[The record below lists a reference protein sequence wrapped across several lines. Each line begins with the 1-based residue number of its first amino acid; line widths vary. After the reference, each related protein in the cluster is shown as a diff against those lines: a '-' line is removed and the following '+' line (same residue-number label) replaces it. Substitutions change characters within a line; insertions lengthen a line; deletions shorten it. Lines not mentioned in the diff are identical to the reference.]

1 MPSGIYTG
9 SPDID
14 NALVDSANW
23 ADMDWVHAQFAWLRK
38 NDPLRRMHPK
48 GYDPFWSVTKFD
60 QIKEVELAK
69 DVFLS
74 APVTSLEPAMLRET
88 LQSISGREN
97 LIRSLVQMDAP
108 DHMKYRVLTQSW
120 FARSNLSKIEA
131 RISLLAAQ
139 YVDQMVSGAGHCD
152 FVKDLAVP
160 FPLHV
165 IMSILG
171 IPEKDEPFMLK
182 LTQEL
187 LGPDDPDNHRSFD
200 SMDLMEV
207 VTDFE
212 RYFDELAKD
221 RRLNPT
227 DDLATAIANGQID
240 GQSMPDLE
248 TYGYYIIVATA
259 GHETTSAAISGALL
273 ALLQNPDQMN
283 LLRSNVDE
291 YLDDFIEESLRWVS
305 PVRHFVRTPTQDYWL
320 GEQLIPKGESV
331 ALWYPSGNRD
341 ELVFERSD
349 RFDIERANKR
359 HIAFGHGSH
368 LCLGQH
374 LARMEMRALF
384 RELLSRVN
392 DIELNGEFH
401 FTHTA
406 FVGGL
411 KALPLSYSFV

>member
-1 MPSGIYTG
+1 MPLDIYTQ
-9 SPDID
+9 SPEID

-23 ADMDWVHAQFAWLRK
+23 ADMEWVHAQFAWLREHA
-38 NDPLRRMHPK
+38 PLKRMQPE
-48 GYDPFWSVTKFD
+48 GYDPFWSVTKFE

-74 APVTSLEPAMLRET
+74 APVTSLEPAILRET
-88 LQSISGREN
+88 LKSISGREN

-120 FARSNLSKIEA
+120 FARSSLAKIENQ
-131 RISLLAAQ
+131 ISGLASQ
-139 YVDQMVSGAGHCD
+139 YVDRLIGGEGHCD
-152 FVKDLAVP
+152 FVKELAVS

-171 IPEKDEPFMLK
+171 FPEEDERFMLK

-207 VTDFE
+207 VNDFE
-212 RYFDELAKD
+212 RYFDKLAND
-221 RRLNPT
+221 RRSHPT
-227 DDLATAIANGQID
+227 DDLASAIANGQID
-240 GQSMPDLE
+240 GQPMPDLE

-273 ALLQNPDQMN
+273 ALLQNPDQME
-283 LLRSNVDE
+283 LIRSNLDE
-291 YLDDFIEESLRWVS
+291 HLDDFIEESLRWVS
-305 PVRHFVRTPTQDYWL
+305 PVRHFVRTPIKDYQL
-320 GEQLIPKGESV
+320 GDQLIQKGESV

-341 ELVFERSD
+341 ESMFERSGV
-349 RFDIERANKR
+349 FDIKRANKR

-384 RELLSRVN
+384 RELLSRVEH
-392 DIELNGEFH
+392 IQVNGEIRY
-401 FTHTA
+401 TQTA

-411 KALPLSYSFV
+411 KTMPLSCF

>member
-1 MPSGIYTG
+1 ME
-9 SPDID
+9 
-14 NALVDSANW
+14 
-23 ADMDWVHAQFAWLRK
+23 WVHAQFAWLREHA
-38 NDPLRRMHPK
+38 PLKRMQPE
-48 GYDPFWSVTKFD
+48 GYDPFWSVTRFE

-74 APVTSLEPAMLRET
+74 APVTSLEPAILRET
-88 LQSISGREN
+88 LESISGREN

-120 FARSNLSKIEA
+120 FARSSLAKIENH
-131 RISLLAAQ
+131 ISGLASQ
-139 YVDQMVSGAGHCD
+139 YVDRLIGGEGHCD
-152 FVKDLAVP
+152 FVRELAVP

-171 IPEKDEPFMLK
+171 IPEEDEPFMLK

-207 VTDFE
+207 VNDFE
-212 RYFDELAKD
+212 RYFDKLAND
-221 RRLNPT
+221 RRLHPT
-227 DDLATAIANGQID
+227 DDLASAIANGQID
-240 GQSMPDLE
+240 GQPMPDLE

-273 ALLQNPDQMN
+273 ALLQDPDQME
-283 LLRSNVDE
+283 LIRSNLDDH
-291 YLDDFIEESLRWVS
+291 LDDFIEESLRWVS
-305 PVRHFVRTPTQDYWL
+305 PVRHFVRTPVKDYQL
-320 GEQLIPKGESV
+320 GDQLIPKGESV

-341 ELVFERSD
+341 ESMFERSGV
-349 RFDIERANKR
+349 FDIKRANKR

-384 RELLSRVN
+384 RELLSRVEH
-392 DIELNGEFH
+392 IQVNGEIRY
-401 FTHTA
+401 THTA

-411 KALPLSYSFV
+411 KTMPLSCF

>member
-1 MPSGIYTG
+1 ME
-9 SPDID
+9 
-14 NALVDSANW
+14 
-23 ADMDWVHAQFAWLRK
+23 WVHAQFAWLREHA
-38 NDPLRRMHPK
+38 PLKRMQPE
-48 GYDPFWSVTKFD
+48 GYDPFWSVTRFE

-74 APVTSLEPAMLRET
+74 APVTSLEPAILRET
-88 LQSISGREN
+88 LESISGREN

-120 FARSNLSKIEA
+120 FARSSLAKIENQ
-131 RISLLAAQ
+131 ISGLASQ
-139 YVDQMVSGAGHCD
+139 YVDRLIGGEGHCD
-152 FVKDLAVP
+152 FVKELAVP

-171 IPEKDEPFMLK
+171 IPEEDEPFMLK

-207 VTDFE
+207 VNDFE
-212 RYFDELAKD
+212 RYFDKLAND
-221 RRLNPT
+221 RRSHPT
-227 DDLATAIANGQID
+227 DDLASAIANGQID
-240 GQSMPDLE
+240 GQPMPDLE

-273 ALLQNPDQMN
+273 ALLQNPDQME
-283 LLRSNVDE
+283 LIRSNLDE
-291 YLDDFIEESLRWVS
+291 HLDDFIEESLRWVS
-305 PVRHFVRTPTQDYWL
+305 PVRHFVRTPVKDYQL
-320 GEQLIPKGESV
+320 GDQLIPKGESV

-341 ELVFERSD
+341 ESMFERSGV
-349 RFDIERANKR
+349 FDIKRANKR

-384 RELLSRVN
+384 RELLSRVEH
-392 DIELNGEFH
+392 IQVNGEIRY
-401 FTHTA
+401 THTA

-411 KALPLSYSFV
+411 KTMPLSCF